1 MVTTM
6 VNGSEK
12 LHATNN
18 VGLSWGAYM
27 GSERVLKPTDFESRA
42 VSPFLEMGAY
52 EALWESKD
60 ATFRTIARQFAA
72 RTGAV
77 PSDFVS
83 EEKAYELAT
92 YVVRR
97 FKESDVRHFGVLVH
111 GAGEYPMRLRDATH
125 PIELLYFQGWWDLA
139 ESRSVAV
146 VGSRKPTREGIARTK
161 RLVRE
166 LVKDDFTIVSGL
178 AAGIDRVTHETT
190 IEEGGHT
197 IAVIGTPLSYS
208 YPKENSDLQRQ
219 IAEHFLVVSQVPLKR
234 YESQDYRFNR
244 LFFPERNATMSALT
258 EATIIVEAS
267 DTSGTLVQARE
278 ALRQHRKLF
287 ILDSCFRD
295 SRLTWP
301 ARFEKKGA
309 IRVKGYDDVLKHLSP
324 KTE

>member
-1 MVTTM
+1 M
-6 VNGSEK
+6 EP
-12 LHATNN
+12 
-18 VGLSWGAYM
+18 
-27 GSERVLKPTDFESRA
+27 ERALKPTDFESRA

-52 EALWESKD
+52 EALWEDKEV
-60 ATFRTIARQFAA
+60 TFRTIARQFAA
-72 RTGAV
+72 RAGAV

-83 EEKAYELAT
+83 EERAYDLAT
-92 YVVRR
+92 YVVQR
-97 FKESDVRHFGVLVH
+97 FKEADVRHFGVLVH
-111 GAGEYPMRLRDATH
+111 GAGDYPLRLRDATN
-125 PIELLYFQGWWDLA
+125 PVELLYYQGWWDLA

-166 LVKDDFTIVSGL
+166 LTKDDFTVVGL
-178 AAGIDRVTHETT
+178 AAGIDRVAHETA

-197 IAVIGTPLSYS
+197 IAVIGTPLSHS
-208 YPKENSDLQRQ
+208 YPKENSDLQRY
-219 IAEHFLVVSQVPLKR
+219 IAENFLVVSQVPLKR

-267 DTSGTLVQARE
+267 ETSGTLVQARE

-287 ILDSCFRD
+287 ILDSAFRD

-309 IRVKGYDDVLKHLSP
+309 IRVKDYDDIVQHLSP
-324 KTE
+324 QAEQS